1 MALSCTENGLQ
12 PDVSLLNGVPLPLY
26 EFKEMVLRV
35 INYKKLPSFR
45 LTSPSDCSV
54 SSISLCSIQATQLY
68 GVALPLPCE
77 ELC

>member
-1 MALSCTENGLQ
+1 MALSCEENGLQ
-12 PDVSLLNGVPLPLY
+12 LDVSLLDGSPLLLC
-26 EFKEMVLRV
+26 EFKEVVLRV

-54 SSISLCSIQATQLY
+54 SSISLCSTQATQLY

-77 ELC
+77 EVC